1 MKSFEG
7 KVAAVTGAGSGIGR
21 ELALEFARR
30 GCHVAICCDRNMEGL
45 QETADKARALGAE
58 VTLER
63 LDVSQRDAVYR
74 WADKV
79 VADHGKVNLL
89 INNAGV
95 ELAST
100 IEGVEIDDFKWLMD
114 INFWGAV
121 YGTKAFLPYLK
132 EAGEGHIVNVSSV
145 FGLVGVPSQGAY
157 NSAKFALRGFT
168 DSLREELDILDCGV
182 SATSVHPGGIKTP
195 IVRTGRISKSIR
207 ALGFDDTNFHEKFE
221 RGFITQ
227 ADKAARKIIRA
238 VEKNQ
243 RRALVGVDAYIYDAM
258 ARLFPGAY
266 QPLIIAFT
274 RMMLR

>member
-121 YGTKAFLPYLK
+121 YGTKALSEGGRRRPYCERLQR
-132 EAGEGHIVNVSSV
+132 VR
-145 FGLVGVPSQGAY
+145 P
-157 NSAKFALRGFT
+157 RG
-168 DSLREELDILDCGV
+168 
-182 SATSVHPGGIKTP
+182 
-195 IVRTGRISKSIR
+195 
-207 ALGFDDTNFHEKFE
+207 
-221 RGFITQ
+221 
-227 ADKAARKIIRA
+227 RA
-238 VEKNQ
+238 VTGCLQFSQICSSWIYRQPAGRTRYIGLWSQCHQCTPGWYKNADCPD
-243 RRALVGVDAYIYDAM
+243 RAH
-258 ARLFPGAY
+258 
-266 QPLIIAFT
+266 Q
-274 RMMLR
+274 

>member
-1 MKSFEG
+1 
-7 KVAAVTGAGSGIGR
+7 
-21 ELALEFARR
+21 
-30 GCHVAICCDRNMEGL
+30 MEGL
-45 QETADKARALGAE
+45 QETADRARALGVE

-79 VADHGKVNLL
+79 VADHGKVNLV

-227 ADKAARKIIRA
+227 ADKAARKIIQA

-258 ARLFPGAY
+258 ARLFPGFY
-266 QPLIIAFT
+266 QPLMIAFT

>member
-1 MKSFEG
+1 MEGFAG

-21 ELALEFARR
+21 ELALELARR

-45 QETADKARALGAE
+45 QETADKARALGVE
-58 VTLER
+58 ITLER

-79 VADHGKVNLL
+79 VADHGKVNLV

>member
-1 MKSFEG
+1 MEGFAG

-21 ELALEFARR
+21 ELALELARR

-45 QETADKARALGAE
+45 QETADKARALGVE
-58 VTLER
+58 ITLER

-79 VADHGKVNLL
+79 VADHGKVNLV

-100 IEGVEIDDFKWLMD
+100 IEGVEIDDFNWLMD

-145 FGLVGVPSQGAY
+145 FGLPAGRTRYIGLWSQCHQCTPGWYKNA
-157 NSAKFALRGFT
+157 
-168 DSLREELDILDCGV
+168 DC
-182 SATSVHPGGIKTP
+182 PD
-195 IVRTGRISKSIR
+195 R
-207 ALGFDDTNFHEKFE
+207 AH
-221 RGFITQ
+221 Q
-227 ADKAARKIIRA
+227 
-238 VEKNQ
+238 
-243 RRALVGVDAYIYDAM
+243 
-258 ARLFPGAY
+258 
-266 QPLIIAFT
+266 
-274 RMMLR
+274 

>member
-1 MKSFEG
+1 
-7 KVAAVTGAGSGIGR
+7 
-21 ELALEFARR
+21 
-30 GCHVAICCDRNMEGL
+30 
-45 QETADKARALGAE
+45 
-58 VTLER
+58 
-63 LDVSQRDAVYR
+63 
-74 WADKV
+74 
-79 VADHGKVNLL
+79 
-89 INNAGV
+89 
-95 ELAST
+95 
-100 IEGVEIDDFKWLMD
+100 
-114 INFWGAV
+114 
-121 YGTKAFLPYLK
+121 
-132 EAGEGHIVNVSSV
+132 VNVSSV

-227 ADKAARKIIRA
+227 ADKAARKIIQA